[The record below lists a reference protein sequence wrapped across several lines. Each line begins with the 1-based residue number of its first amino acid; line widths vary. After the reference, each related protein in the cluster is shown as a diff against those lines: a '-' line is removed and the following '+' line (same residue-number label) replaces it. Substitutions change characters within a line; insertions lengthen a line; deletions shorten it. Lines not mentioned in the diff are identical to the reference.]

1 MKKKTIIPLVLSFIT
16 LSTLSIASDEPVV
29 LKGFRLNTN
38 LVEKDF
44 TMMSESPTRN
54 DIMNYIKKTNPRITY
69 ETSEAIAEN
78 VIKVSECFKI
88 DPWILTGLIKKE
100 STFNPKAISPTNAV
114 GLTQFTSAGIN
125 EVNDQLG
132 LNGTAYASTDSIEY
146 FNNKIKTCIDPT
158 WKHAW
163 DRVAVQKDDPEFIS
177 EVKTLIMSDI
187 ELAVTYGGIL
197 LKTYLVVVDGKH
209 DMRTSEMYFRALQIY
224 NGEPGNAKVEYAR
237 AIFKNLK
244 EMYPKKV
251 NFNF

>member
-1 MKKKTIIPLVLSFIT
+1 MKKKTIITSVLSFIT
-16 LSTLSIASDEPVV
+16 LTALTIASDEPVT
-29 LKGFRLNTN
+29 LKGFRLSNSI
-38 LVEKDF
+38 VEKDF

-54 DIMNYIKKTNPRITY
+54 DIMSYIKRTNPRISY
-69 ETSEAIAEN
+69 DTSEAIAEN
-78 VIKVSECFKI
+78 VIKVSECFGI

-132 LNGTAYASTDSIEY
+132 LNGTTHASAESIEY
-146 FNNKIKTCIDPT
+146 FNNKIRSCIDPT

-163 DRVAVQKDDPEFIS
+163 DRVSVQKDDPAFIS
-177 EVKTLIMSDI
+177 EVKSLIMSDI

-197 LKTYLVVVDGKH
+197 LKTYLVVVDAKY
-209 DMRTSEMYFRALQIY
+209 DTKTSEIYFRALQIY

-237 AIFKNLK
+237 AIFRNLK
-244 EMYPKKV
+244 EFYPKKV